1 VSSLAFVAVP
11 HCALE
16 DVKIGGFT
24 IPKGAN
30 IMPSLYHVL
39 RDPSHFK
46 DPDVFN
52 PERFINSEGEFIN
65 NERVIAFG
73 VGKRSCLGQSLAEKE
88 FFIFFTGILQ
98 QFKLL
103 KDPAT
108 ILPSYNDI
116 YPEAILRVAPNYQI
130 ILKKRF

>member
-1 VSSLAFVAVP
+1 MSSLAYVAVP

-16 DVKIGGFT
+16 DVNIGGFT

-30 IMPSLYHVL
+30 IMPSIYHVL
-39 RDPSHFK
+39 RDPSYFK
-46 DPDVFN
+46 NPDVFN
-52 PERFINSEGEFIN
+52 PERFINSEGKFIN

-116 YPEAILRVAPNYQI
+116 YPEAIMRVAPKYQI

>member
-1 VSSLAFVAVP
+1 
-11 HCALE
+11 
-16 DVKIGGFT
+16 
-24 IPKGAN
+24 
-30 IMPSLYHVL
+30 MPSIYHVL
-39 RDPSHFK
+39 RDPTHFK
-46 DPDVFN
+46 DADVFN
-52 PERFINSEGEFIN
+52 PERFINSEGKFIN

-116 YPEAILRVAPNYQI
+116 YPEAIMRVAPKYQI

>member
-1 VSSLAFVAVP
+1 MSALAFVAVP

-16 DVKIGGFT
+16 DVNIGGFT

-30 IMPSLYHVL
+30 VMPSIYHAL

-52 PERFINSEGEFIN
+52 PERFINSEGKFIN
-65 NERVIAFG
+65 DERVIAFG
-73 VGKRSCLGQSLAEKE
+73 IGKRACLGQSLAEKE

-103 KDPAT
+103 KDPST
-108 ILPSYNDI
+108 SLPHYDQI
-116 YPEAILRVAPNYQI
+116 YPEGILRTAPAYKI

>member
-1 VSSLAFVAVP
+1 MSSLAFVSIP

-16 DVKIGGFT
+16 DVDIGGFT

-30 IMPSLYHVL
+30 VMPSVYHVL
-39 RDPSHFK
+39 RDPTHFK

-52 PERFINSEGEFIN
+52 PERFINSEGKFIN
-65 NERVIAFG
+65 DERVIAFG
-73 VGKRSCLGQSLAEKE
+73 IGKRSCLGQSLAEKE

-98 QFKLL
+98 QFNLM

-108 ILPSYNDI
+108 TLPSYKDV
-116 YPEAILRVAPNYQI
+116 YPEAILRSPPVYKI